1 MCKVLK
7 LFVHAVTPRD
17 NYSLGNRDNLTQT
30 IQMELF
36 EKQETLSQF
45 FFFFFECLK
54 STLNFDR
61 FPKKEHPDS

>member
-7 LFVHAVTPRD
+7 LFVHAVTASD
-17 NYSLGNRDNLTQT
+17 KYSLGNRDNLTQT
-30 IQMELF
+30 IQMQLS
-36 EKQETLSQF
+36 EKQETLSQ

-54 STLNFDR
+54 STLNFER

>member
-7 LFVHAVTPRD
+7 LFVHAVTARD

-45 FFFFFECLK
+45 FFFF
-54 STLNFDR
+54 LNV
-61 FPKKEHPDS
+61 

>member
-7 LFVHAVTPRD
+7 LFVHAVTARD

-30 IQMELF
+30 IQMELS
-36 EKQETLSQF
+36 EKQETLSQ